1 MLLPNNQASPR
12 LQRLARD
19 KQCVMN
25 VPATI
30 GEKMDV
36 STAKETFKKANKEIT
51 HNATTLPQQLI

>member
-19 KQCVMN
+19 KQSVMN

-30 GEKMDV
+30 AEKMDV
-36 STAKETFKKANKEIT
+36 STAKETF
-51 HNATTLPQQLI
+51 